1 MASGKVL
8 LDFIDFDIKKN
19 DNTPKFKDDDAG
31 FIKVFVVKNVK
42 NTVQWTYVL
51 ETLKNEEVAG
61 TFYEK

>member
-8 LDFIDFDIKKN
+8 LDFIDFDIKRN
-19 DNTPKFKDDDAG
+19 DNAPKFKDDDVG

>member
-19 DNTPKFKDDDAG
+19 DNAPKFKDDVG